1 MLPLCVLAHIS
12 PPDSSTCCGYADKP
26 SEGEE
31 TMKRSTFRG
40 TNLPKLPIAWREAEY
55 TASRADAA
63 DTSDDRVSENIFDV
77 EDERAIV
84 GIIVHGMVHDA
95 H

>member
-1 MLPLCVLAHIS
+1 
-12 PPDSSTCCGYADKP
+12 
-26 SEGEE
+26 
-31 TMKRSTFRG
+31 MKRSTFRG

-84 GIIVHGMVHDA
+84 DIIVHGMVHGA